1 MKKFSTMLVILALVA
16 TGMYFTNPDKREFR
30 DWAERK
36 MEDRLTEEGEGDL
49 NDLLGGIL
57 STIGSQF
64 SAAVTQRDNYQ
75 LCSLFTVDLGENEYR
90 YLGVFG
96 QFIPLQFDQPFD
108 QNK

>member
-1 MKKFSTMLVILALVA
+1 MLILVALVA
-16 TGMYFTNPDKREFR
+16 AGLYFTNPDKREFR
-30 DWAERK
+30 DWSERK
-36 MEDRLTEEGEGDL
+36 MEERLSKQGEGDL

-64 SAAVTQRDNYQ
+64 SSAITQRDNYQ
-75 LCSLFTVDLGENEYR
+75 LCSVFTVDLGDEDYL

-108 QNK
+108 SNK